1 VQAVLAEVDALARRL
16 HQRLA
21 ADAAPSHRLRL
32 LNRYFHEELGFA
44 GNVNDYYAR
53 GNSYVHQV
61 LATRRGIPIALAVIY
76 LELAAQVGLQAHGVA
91 FPGHFLIKLHL
102 PQGEVVLDPFTCQS
116 LSREALEEA
125 LLPYREQREQQEGRA
140 ALPLA
145 HFLQAATPRQVL
157 ARMLRNLKEI
167 HRSAGDWQR
176 LLAVQQRLLLLLPG
190 EAREWR
196 DRGLV
201 LEELGHWQGAASD
214 LERYLRLHPA
224 APDGADML
232 ERLRQLR
239 QRGGPPLH

>member
-1 VQAVLAEVDALARRL
+1 MKLDSIDRK
-16 HQRLA
+16 
-21 ADAAPSHRLRL
+21 L
-32 LNRYFHEELGFA
+32 LELLQQNGEA
-44 GNVNDYYAR
+44 
-53 GNSYVHQV
+53 QV
-61 LATRRGIPIALAVIY
+61 A
-76 LELAAQVGLQAHGVA
+76 ELAAQVGLRAHGVA

-125 LLPYREQREQQEGRA
+125 LLPYREGREGYGD
-140 ALPLA
+140 LPLER
-145 HFLQAATPRQVL
+145 FLQAATPRQVL

-167 HRSAGDWQR
+167 HRSAGDWER

-201 LEELGHWQGAASD
+201 LEQLGHWQGAASD
-214 LERYLRLHPA
+214 LARYLQLSPA
-224 APDGADML
+224 APDGADIR